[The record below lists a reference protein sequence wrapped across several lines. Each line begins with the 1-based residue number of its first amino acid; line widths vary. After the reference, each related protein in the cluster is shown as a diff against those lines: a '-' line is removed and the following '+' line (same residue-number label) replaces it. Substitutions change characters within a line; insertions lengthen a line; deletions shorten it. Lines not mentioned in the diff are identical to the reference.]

1 MIFSQHHDA
10 PVAMPSAIRIL
21 SSVVTRRTRSG
32 DILGAEQC
40 IPVDAAIKSITLW
53 AAYQHY
59 EEATRGSIE
68 VGKLADLVVL
78 DKNGPS
84 GISVGDGTIAGE
96 RNPQQCKTK
105 SSINIS

>member
-1 MIFSQHHDA
+1 MIFSQHHDS

-32 DILGAEQC
+32 DILGAGQC
-40 IPVDAAIKSITLW
+40 IPVGEALKSLTLW

-68 VGKLADLVVL
+68 VGKLADFVVL
-78 DKNGPS
+78 DKNPHKVR
-84 GISVGDGTIAGE
+84 VGQLADLKVMETIKEG
-96 RNPQQCKTK
+96 K
-105 SSINIS
+105 SIYTAK